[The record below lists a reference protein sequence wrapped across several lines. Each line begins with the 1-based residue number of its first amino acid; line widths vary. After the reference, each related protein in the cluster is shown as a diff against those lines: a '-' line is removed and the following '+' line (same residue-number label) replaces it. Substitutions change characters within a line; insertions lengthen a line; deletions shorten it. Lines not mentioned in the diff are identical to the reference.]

1 MKTSEKMRELGIL
14 SLDIT
19 IVEITPSTSS
29 SNTLLSSR
37 RKSGL
42 TGPAIKLGQ
51 LLHNLLLHI
60 TKLPIPP
67 PTMNP
72 VKFENPDLYNQIL
85 LRKLERGLVDFS
97 DDDNFLNVD
106 EYSGMDDYR
115 SKESEEIVSEVDL
128 LKNNEDET
136 RFNFLKEEAIKKLS
150 YQIGKIYNKIIEE
163 YLEEEMKRRNKFR
176 FYVNILEVKRRIE
189 VYCSLYKMRNK
200 GETIRNQ
207 ATKKILSYNPNIS
220 SKDFKDIIRAAKR
233 IESLIKVAA
242 GNNYNI
248 VDAFPNL
255 YINFFK
261 STISVHNYECWLKL
275 VGNFGRGRKIN
286 LFAKKGTRK

>member
-1 MKTSEKMRELGIL
+1 
-14 SLDIT
+14 
-19 IVEITPSTSS
+19 
-29 SNTLLSSR
+29 
-37 RKSGL
+37 
-42 TGPAIKLGQ
+42 
-51 LLHNLLLHI
+51 
-60 TKLPIPP
+60 
-67 PTMNP
+67 MNP

-106 EYSGMDDYR
+106 EHSGMDDYR

-136 RFNFLKEEAIKKLS
+136 CFNFLKEEAIKKLS

-189 VYCSLYKMRNK
+189 VYCSLYKIRNK

-275 VGNFGRGRKIN
+275 VETGREISEEEGKSIYLLKKEQENKARRDELANIYRLANSDLLSNIN
-286 LFAKKGTRK
+286 WEDDE